1 MRRIGDHGRV
11 NADMDDSSTV
21 TLSMAMAELVAL
33 REAIAF
39 ADFDGGLPG
48 RSEAEVE
55 VLSRF
60 LRTADSLIPELG
72 SDRYEQV
79 LNAAWREIAPD

>member
-1 MRRIGDHGRV
+1 V
-11 NADMDDSSTV
+11 NADVDDSGTV
-21 TLSMAMAELVAL
+21 TVSMAMAELVAL

-48 RSEAEVE
+48 RSDAEIE
-55 VLSRF
+55 VMSRL

-72 SDRYEQV
+72 SDRSEQV
-79 LNAAWREIAPD
+79 VTAAWREIAAG